1 MTLQNLLR
9 IGKLKPHATT
19 ADEIARLLASVDR
32 NLADAHVAAVSAET
46 RFDAAYKAVMQC
58 ALVAMM
64 CSGYRPSTSE
74 PGHHA
79 TLLQTLPLTLAV
91 DNAVWIVLDA
101 LRRKRNA
108 IDYTGEPVSADMVDE
123 CVMQATQLR
132 TSAKKAATAHARAVG
147 KRST

>member
-19 ADEIARLLASVDR
+19 VDEIARLLASVDR
-32 NLADAHVAAVSAET
+32 NLADA
-46 RFDAAYKAVMQC
+46 DA
-58 ALVAMM
+58 
-64 CSGYRPSTSE
+64 
-74 PGHHA
+74 HA
-79 TLLQTLPLTLAV
+79 LPLTLAV

-108 IDYTGEPVSADMVDE
+108 IDYTGEPVSVDMVDE
-123 CVMQATQLR
+123 CVMQATRLR
-132 TSAKKAATAHARAVG
+132 TAGKKAATAHARAAG